1 MPRITAERR
10 EERRQQIIQATLRCA
25 IRLGLHHVTMAEVI
39 SESGLSAGAVYGYFA
54 TKDELLTAVAD
65 SKLGMLNGVFTE
77 MLADG
82 AAPSPGE
89 VLERLGSQL
98 AEAGTGPEGDATVVI
113 VQAWGQA
120 VQGGEFAEL
129 LRSRLEGII
138 ELWAE
143 VLRRQQRIGLL
154 PPRTDVDGAA
164 RLLQATSAGMLLFR
178 LVLGEPAPGSVQDA
192 MQLLQGVPAPTTS
205 TSASGNQA

>member
-82 AAPSPGE
+82 ATCQRGAHLRETRVWEGPSRE
-89 VLERLGSQL
+89 
-98 AEAGTGPEGDATVVI
+98 
-113 VQAWGQA
+113 
-120 VQGGEFAEL
+120 
-129 LRSRLEGII
+129 SRLS
-138 ELWAE
+138 
-143 VLRRQQRIGLL
+143 
-154 PPRTDVDGAA
+154 TAA
-164 RLLQATSAGMLLFR
+164 R
-178 LVLGEPAPGSVQDA
+178 
-192 MQLLQGVPAPTTS
+192 VPACGNRAAT
-205 TSASGNQA
+205 ASLGRM